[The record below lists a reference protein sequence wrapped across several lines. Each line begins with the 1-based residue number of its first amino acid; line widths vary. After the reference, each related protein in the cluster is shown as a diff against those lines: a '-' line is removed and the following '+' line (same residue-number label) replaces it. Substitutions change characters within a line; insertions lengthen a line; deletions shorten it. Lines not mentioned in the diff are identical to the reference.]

1 MCKFNKFNGKV
12 TNYYSNMYVIE
23 VDDKTIYI
31 PFSVMHKFPAFPQSM
46 MEDGHLKIGVTVIM
60 VKKDEKTYYPDHE
73 TSRVNNNQEH
83 KLNIDGTH
91 LLKDTNA

>member
-31 PFSVMHKFPAFPQSM
+31 PFSVMLELP
-46 MEDGHLKIGVTVIM
+46 
-60 VKKDEKTYYPDHE
+60 
-73 TSRVNNNQEH
+73 TS
-83 KLNIDGTH
+83 
-91 LLKDTNA
+91 

>member
-12 TNYYSNMYVIE
+12 TNYCSNMYVIE

-46 MEDGHLKIGVTVIM
+46 MEDGHLKIGVTVTM
-60 VKKDEKTYYPDHE
+60 VKKTRRHTTLTMKPTEST
-73 TSRVNNNQEH
+73 TIR
-83 KLNIDGTH
+83 NIS
-91 LLKDTNA
+91 